1 VGTSPVG
8 PSSNGAPERRRPT
21 IRKVAL
27 SLVGFLALAGVVGFL
42 VTSGGSGLNK
52 LSTGAGGSA
61 ASSDRA
67 PSAFAP
73 QSAEDF
79 TVTGE
84 TSAGGAGAGAGVA
97 AIGALPPMGLDVVKT
112 SQLTIEVGKNS
123 FGQAFET
130 ATLVAGRYGGYV
142 ESSSMAGTK
151 SHSGDLTIR
160 VPAASFDDAMGD
172 LRELGTVERQSIQ
185 GQVVTSQFIDL
196 QARLRTWEAQEAVLL
211 GLMRQANS
219 IEATLRV
226 QNELQDV
233 QFRIEQIKGEL
244 RVLEDQTSLATIQ
257 ISMHEAG
264 APVVMQETATTER
277 PSLFEAWQH
286 AVDGFLG
293 VVYVTV
299 VGLGY
304 LVPITLLA
312 FVVWF
317 GYRRLRPSVA
327 PAAPVRP

>member
-1 VGTSPVG
+1 M
-8 PSSNGAPERRRPT
+8 
-21 IRKVAL
+21 RKVAL
-27 SLVGFLALAGVVGFL
+27 SLVGFLALAAVVGFL
-42 VTSGGSGLNK
+42 VTSGGGGLNK
-52 LSTGAGGSA
+52 LSSGADGSA
-61 ASSDRA
+61 ASSSRA
-67 PSAFAP
+67 PSALAL
-73 QSAEDF
+73 QSAEGF
-79 TVTGE
+79 TATGE
-84 TSAGGAGAGAGVA
+84 ISAGGGGAGVT

-123 FGQAFET
+123 FGQAFEA

-160 VPAASFDDAMGD
+160 IPAASFDDAMRD
-172 LRELGTVERQSIQ
+172 LRALGTVERQSIR

-211 GLMRQANS
+211 GLMKQANS

-226 QNELQDV
+226 QSELQDV
-233 QFRIEQIKGEL
+233 QFRIEQIRGEL
-244 RVLEDQTSLATIQ
+244 RVLEDQTQLATIQ
-257 ISMHEAG
+257 VSMHEAG
-264 APVVMQETATTER
+264 TPVVTPETASAER
-277 PSLFEAWQH
+277 PSLSEAWRH

-304 LVPITLLA
+304 LVPLTLLA
-312 FVVWF
+312 FAVWV
-317 GYRRLRPSVA
+317 GYRRFRPRAVTVA
-327 PAAPVRP
+327 AGRE